1 MNCWKKAAILG
12 AAMLLP
18 GCKEERQPG
27 VFDLGIEE
35 AYQRLASNKLAD
47 LVARR
52 QCGILIHVNPAGYG
66 GKQVNWRVTSSGQ
79 TVVEFFAVLTPVSD
93 RQTRV
98 EVRMPRASTGGEVY
112 DGSQTYP
119 RPAFNQPLRPAVE
132 EQVAAILEGRA
143 YDVKRVPVGR
153 DTVCN
158 VQRGGLES
166 GRVFR
171 VDDKPGTARR

>member
-1 MNCWKKAAILG
+1 MNWLAAAVIATGTLVL
-12 AAMLLP
+12 A

-35 AYQRLASNKLAD
+35 VYRQLASNKLTD

-52 QCGILIHVNPAGYG
+52 QCGILVHVQPVGYA

-79 TVVEFFAVLTPVSD
+79 TVVEFFVALTPIND
-93 RQTRV
+93 RQTKV
-98 EVRMPRASTGGEVY
+98 EVRMPRASSGGEVY
-112 DGSQTYP
+112 DGSQTYR

-166 GRVFR
+166 GTVFR